1 MTSNVPRRRLELIE
15 RIVRAAPRDAVRRDF
30 MRSYF
35 RGVGEQDLAA
45 HSPAD
50 LAAIA
55 DLHLRIGQRRRPRRP
70 LVTVL
75 NPEPARDGFDTEHT
89 LVAIVT
95 DDMPFLVDS
104 VNMVFATTG
113 IAVHLIVHPVL
124 QTLRDRAGVLTR
136 LSRDPDPR
144 SQAESWQLYLVD
156 RQTDGARLEALVAAL
171 HSTLAD
177 VRAAVEDWR
186 PMRERLAELAAILA
200 AEPPRRSKPHDVEEA
215 RALLEWMGRAH
226 FVLLG
231 YRRYELRRGARVDR
245 LVPDTRSGLGI
256 LRTARSGTPPVN
268 ELHGPMRALA
278 RDHSVVVTTKANA
291 MSTVHRATHLDYV
304 GVKQFDARGEPCGEH
319 RFLGLWTSTAYFTS
333 PRDIPLLRLKVAQ
346 VVAHFGLDPT
356 SHDGKAV
363 LAALETY
370 PRDELFQASVKE
382 LIGIVRDV
390 VNLYERRRTRLLVR
404 RDPFGRFVSCMVYV
418 PRDRY
423 TTEVRQRIERILNQ
437 RFGGAG
443 VESQVQISESN
454 HARLH
459 VVVRFPGDVLAPSR
473 KKARRDA
480 LVRTVDI
487 AAVEREIAAAT
498 ETWADRL
505 RGALFAAQPHDTAAT
520 LAARY
525 AEAFPLAYQEQVGP
539 RDALADIEDLERL
552 GDATGGLRL
561 NLHRPAGRPLSRVFL
576 KIFKLGEA
584 IPLSDLLPVMD
595 HFGLRMIAE
604 RPYEV
609 RLGDRGNASIQD
621 LEFERH
627 GGVPVAIDRV
637 EERFVAGFLAVWSGE
652 VDNDGFN
659 RLLLST
665 RLDIQQI
672 VVLRACARYLVQTG
686 LPFSQSYMET
696 TLAAHADVAADL
708 FALFEQQF
716 APWAAARRTER
727 CQRLVDRIRRRL
739 DAVRGADEDR
749 ILRAFLAL
757 ISALLRTNYYR
768 RDAADDVPAGDSTR
782 ALAIKIDPTR
792 IPELPLPRPRFEI
805 FVYSPRVE
813 GVHLRM
819 GAVARGGI
827 RWSDRREDYRT
838 EILGLMKAQNVKNT
852 LIVPVGAK
860 GGFFP
865 RRLPTGGSR
874 DEIQR
879 EGIAAYRAYIGALL
893 DVTDN
898 LERGRVIPAPGVVRR
913 DGDDPYLVVAA
924 DKGTASFS
932 DTANAIAVAR
942 GFWLGDG
949 FASGGSAGYDH
960 KKMGITARGAWEC
973 VKRHFREL
981 GIDIQSQDFTVAGI
995 GDMSGDV
1002 FGNGMLLSPHIRLVA
1017 AFNHQHVFLDPAPDP
1032 VRSSAERRRLFE
1044 LPRSSWEDY
1053 DTKLISPGGGVYPRS
1068 AKSIALSSEAQRLL
1082 DLPQATVMPQ
1092 DVIRAILRMR
1102 VDLLWNGGIGTYIK
1116 ARNETHADVGDRAN
1130 DAVRV
1135 NGAELRARVVG
1146 EGGNL
1151 GFTQRGR
1158 VEYALAGGR
1167 INTDFIDNSAG
1178 VNTSDVEVNLKI
1190 LLGGIERDGRL
1201 RRRDRDRLLARMTG
1215 AVAELVLRNNYLQSQ
1230 ALSLLERDAPQR
1242 LGELQQLIRALE
1254 RAGEL
1259 NRTLE
1264 HLPDDEAIE
1273 ERRRQGR
1280 GLTRPELAVLLA
1292 YGKMSLYPRLLESDI
1307 PEDPYL
1313 SNELQRYFPEP
1324 VRRRFGRAIRRHPL
1338 RREIIATATT
1348 NSLVN
1353 RMGPSFVLRVTAET
1367 GADAAQIARAYTIA
1381 REAFGMRA
1389 RWAAIEALDNRVAAA
1404 VQYEMMAALGRLLR
1418 HSTYWLLRQRDRSL
1432 AVEPAVRRLAP
1443 ALARLVTRCAAL
1455 VSLDEQARIETER
1468 ARLTSAGVPGE
1479 LAGFVACVD
1488 ALDSALDIVEIAAG
1502 FRLPVTDAA
1511 AAYFALGERLGL
1523 DWLRR
1528 RIDELATEGAWQATA
1543 RGGLREAALGLQRAL
1558 TETALRHGG
1567 RQRGLA
1573 RIDAW
1578 MNAASTD
1585 LDAWART
1592 LTDLR
1597 AAGQIDFATL
1607 SVGIDAVRKLLR

>member
-1 MTSNVPRRRLELIE
+1 MTSHVPRRRLALIE
-15 RIVRAAPRDAVRRDF
+15 RIVRAAPRDAARRDF
-30 MRSYF
+30 VRQYY

-55 DLHLRIGQRRRPRRP
+55 ALHLRIGQRRRSSQP
-70 LVTVL
+70 LVTAL
-75 NPEPARDGFDTEHT
+75 NPEPARDGFDSAHT

-104 VNMVFATTG
+104 VNMVFAAAG

-124 QTLRDRAGVLTR
+124 QVRRSRGGVLAD
-136 LSRDPDPR
+136 LGRDAKPR
-144 SQAESWQLYLVD
+144 SRAESWQLYLVD
-156 RQTDGARLEALVAAL
+156 RQTDSAQLESLVAAL
-171 HSTLAD
+171 QATLAD

-186 PMRERLAELAAILA
+186 PMRERLAELVATLA
-200 AEPPRRSKPHDVEEA
+200 AKPPRRSNPRDVAEA
-215 RALLEWMGRAH
+215 RALLEWMERGH

-231 YRRYELRRGARVDR
+231 YRHYELRRGARVDR
-245 LVPDTRSGLGI
+245 LIPDARTGLGI
-256 LRTARSGTPPVN
+256 LRTARAGAPPVN
-268 ELHGPMRALA
+268 ELRGSMRELA

-291 MSTVHRATHLDYV
+291 ISTVHRATHLDYV

-319 RFLGLWTSTAYFTS
+319 RFLGLWTSTAYFAS
-333 PRDIPLLRLKVAQ
+333 PREIPLLRRKVAQ

-363 LAALETY
+363 LAVLETY
-370 PRDELFQASVKE
+370 PRDELFQASAAE

-390 VNLYERRRTRLLVR
+390 VNLYERRSTRLLVR

-423 TTEVRQRIERILNQ
+423 TTEVRQRIERILSD

-459 VVVRFPGDVLAPSR
+459 VVVRFPGEGLAPPPAA
-473 KKARRDA
+473 ARRDR
-480 LVRTVDI
+480 LHRSVDI
-487 AAVEREIAAAT
+487 AAVEREIAAAA

-505 RGALFAAQPHDTAAT
+505 RGALFAAQPHDAAAT

-525 AEAFPLAYQEQVGP
+525 AAAFPLAYQEQVAP
-539 RDALADIEDLERL
+539 DDALADIDDLERL
-552 GDATGGLRL
+552 GDAAGALRL
-561 NLHRPAGRPLSRVFL
+561 NLHRPAGRPPSRVFL

-584 IPLSDLLPVMD
+584 IPLSDLLPVMEN
-595 HFGLRMIAE
+595 FGLRMIAE

-609 RLGDRGNASIQD
+609 RLGGRGSASIQD
-621 LEFERH
+621 LEFEHH
-627 GGVPVAIDRV
+627 GGVPVVIDRV
-637 EERFVAGFLAVWSGE
+637 EERFVAGFLAVWGGE

-665 RLDIQQI
+665 RLDIRQI

-686 LPFSQSYMET
+686 LPFSQSYMEA
-696 TLAAHADVAADL
+696 TLAAHPDVATDL
-708 FALFEQQF
+708 FTLFEQQF
-716 APWAAARRTER
+716 APAAAARRKER
-727 CQRLVDRIRRRL
+727 CRRLADRIRRRL

-757 ISALLRTNYYR
+757 IGALLRTNYYR
-768 RDAADDVPAGDSTR
+768 RDAADDVPAGGVTR
-782 ALAIKIDPTR
+782 ALALKLDPTQ

-838 EILGLMKAQNVKNT
+838 EVLGLMKAQNVKNT

-865 RRLPTGGSR
+865 RRLPAAGR
-874 DEIQR
+874 DEVQR
-879 EGIAAYRAYIGALL
+879 EGTAAYQAYIGALL

-898 LERGRVIPAPGVVRR
+898 LERGRVVPAPGVVRR

-924 DKGTASFS
+924 DKGTASLS

-942 GFWLGDG
+942 GFWLGDA

-981 GIDIQSQDFTVAGI
+981 GVDIQSEDFTVAGI

-1017 AFNHQHVFLDPAPDP
+1017 AFNHQHVFIDPAPDP
-1032 VRSSAERRRLFE
+1032 ARSFAERRRLFG

-1053 DTKLISPGGGVYPRS
+1053 DPKLISPGGGVYARS
-1068 AKSIALSSEAQRLL
+1068 AKAIALSREAQQLL
-1082 DLPQATVMPQ
+1082 DLPLATATPQ
-1092 DVIRAILRMR
+1092 EVIRAILRMR
-1102 VDLLWNGGIGTYIK
+1102 VDLLWNGGIGTYVK
-1116 ARNETHADVGDRAN
+1116 ARHESHAEVGDRAN

-1190 LLGGIERDGRL
+1190 LLGGLEREGRL
-1201 RRRDRDRLLARMTG
+1201 RRRDRDRLLARMSG

-1242 LGELQQLIRALE
+1242 LGELQQLMRTLE
-1254 RAGEL
+1254 RAGDL
-1259 NRTLE
+1259 NRALE

-1280 GLTRPELAVLLA
+1280 GLTRPELAVLLS
-1292 YGKMSLYPRLLESDI
+1292 YGKLSLYPRLLESDI

-1313 SNELQRYFPEP
+1313 SNELERYFPEP

-1353 RMGPSFVLRVTAET
+1353 RMGPSFVLRAAADT
-1367 GADAAQIARAYTIA
+1367 GADAARIARAYTIA

-1389 RWAAIEALDNRVAAA
+1389 RWAAIEALDNCIASA

-1418 HSTYWLLRQRDRSL
+1418 HSTYWLLRQRDRAL

-1443 ALARLVTRCAAL
+1443 ALARLVARCAVL
-1455 VSLDEQARIETER
+1455 VPGDDQTRIETER
-1468 ARLTSAGVPGE
+1468 ARLASAGVPRE
-1479 LAGFVACVD
+1479 LAGFVACAD

-1528 RIDELATEGAWQATA
+1528 RIEELATEGAWQATA

-1558 TETALRHGG
+1558 TESALRHGS
-1567 RQRGLA
+1567 RQRASG

-1578 MNAASTD
+1578 MSAAGAD
-1585 LDAWART
+1585 LEAWRRT